1 MDRIITVGLD
11 LAKNVFQIH
20 GVGVGQRV
28 VAARQLKRA
37 NVMAFFEK
45 LPPCL
50 IGMEAC
56 GSAHYWARELE
67 RRGHTVR
74 LLVPRDVKAYVRRG
88 STDAT
93 DAAAI
98 CEAVTR
104 AHVGTVTVKTQAQQ
118 CLLML
123 HKTRAQHIETRTRY
137 ANIIRAHL
145 SEIGIV
151 APIGQAGFASLAAK
165 LADETDHSVPAGARI
180 ALLPCLDMLHTTQRA
195 IAAAEAA
202 IRAVHQE
209 DETSRQLERADG
221 IGLMTA
227 SALSASA
234 DVIKSYRSARDFAA
248 SLGLTPR
255 ISGTGGHVVLGPIS
269 KQGNSYLR
277 RLLYLGA
284 AARLVQIKRH
294 PGRSADPKI
303 LRLMSEKKFKVAAIA
318 LANKMARVAWA
329 LVVRG
334 GEYVENHR
342 PALSGPSAAGC
353 R

>member
-1 MDRIITVGLD
+1 MKEIITIGLD
-11 LAKNVFQIH
+11 LAKDVFQIH
-20 GVGVGQRV
+20 GVDAGQKV

-37 NVMAFFEK
+37 NVMSFFEK

-56 GSAHYWARELE
+56 GSAHYWARELAQ
-67 RRGHTVR
+67 RGHTVR

-104 AHVGTVTVKTQAQQ
+104 AHVGTVTVKTQTQQ

-123 HKTRAQHIETRTRY
+123 HKTRAQHIGTRTRY

-151 APIGQAGFASLAAK
+151 APAGQAGLASLVAK
-165 LADETDHSVPAGARI
+165 LADEADTTVPAGARI
-180 ALLPCLDMLHTTQRA
+180 ALLPCLDMLLTTERA
-195 IAAAEAA
+195 VAAAEAA
-202 IRAVHQE
+202 IRATHRQ

-255 ISGTGGHVVLGPIS
+255 ISGTGGQVMLGPIS
-269 KQGNSYLR
+269 KQGNGYLR

-284 AARLVQIKRH
+284 AARLSWVKRH
-294 PGRSADPKI
+294 PEKADPKL
-303 LRLMSEKKFKVAAIA
+303 LRLLSQKKFKVAAIA

-342 PALSGPSAAGC
+342 PALSVARAARC
-353 R
+353 Q

>member
-1 MDRIITVGLD
+1 MRADHAVNDQRAGQNVGS
-11 LAKNVFQIH
+11 AGI
-20 GVGVGQRV
+20 RV
-28 VAARQLKRA
+28 ATGRRQLKRA
-37 NVMAFFEK
+37 NVMSFFEK

-50 IGMEAC
+50 VGIEAC
-56 GSAHYWARELE
+56 GSAHYWARELGQ
-67 RRGHTVR
+67 RGHTVR

-93 DAAAI
+93 DAGAI

-104 AHVGTVTVKTQAQQ
+104 VHVGTVTAKTEAQQ

-123 HKTRAQHIETRTRY
+123 HKTRAQYIETRTRY
-137 ANIIRAHL
+137 SNIIRAHL

-151 APIGQAGFASLAAK
+151 APAGQAGLTSLLSR
-165 LADETDHSVPAGARI
+165 LADETDTRVPAGARI
-180 ALLPCLDMLHTTQRA
+180 ALRPCLDMLHTTQRA
-195 IAAAEAA
+195 IADAEAA
-202 IRAVHQE
+202 IRAAHKK

-255 ISGTGGHVVLGPIS
+255 ISGTGGQVVLGSIS

-284 AARLVQIKRH
+284 AARLAQTKRH
-294 PGRSADPKI
+294 PENANSKLLDLLSK
-303 LRLMSEKKFKVAAIA
+303 KKFKVAAIA

-334 GEYVENHR
+334 GEYVEKHQ
-342 PALSGPSAAGC
+342 PALSAARAAGC
-353 R
+353 Q